1 METNTKSQNEKQ
13 RRFLLALPLL
23 VLPFTALA
31 FHALG
36 GGKGTMEATE
46 AQVPGINTNLPGADF
61 SKEKPQSKLDLYE
74 QARQDS
80 IKRARDLESRATIA
94 NSISDGFTDPQEQRV
109 MEKLALLE
117 DELNRPLDET
127 PQTARAIPTLE
138 RQSVPMMPDTE
149 ADIERLERMMENLYR
164 EDPTEDAELDQLNGM
179 LERILDIQHPGRIHE
194 KLMEQSLA
202 NKESTYPV
210 NLAGDTL
217 PHNGIRAVIHR
228 DQEAVNGS
236 SIQLRLLDSIYVNGR
251 LIPAN
256 SFVHGTCAVGGERL
270 TITVRT
276 LRHGNSIL
284 PVSLTVYDMDGM
296 QGLYAPGAL
305 TRDAAAQGGNDAIQG
320 MQLMSLDPSLAAQAA
335 TAGVNAAKGLFSRRI
350 KQIKV
355 KAKAGYTLL
364 LRDDN
369 QR

>member
-1 METNTKSQNEKQ
+1 METNTKSLNEKQ

-36 GGKGTMEATE
+36 GGKGTIEATE
-46 AQVPGINTNLPGADF
+46 AQAPGINTNLPSADF
-61 SKEKPQSKLDLYE
+61 SREKPQSKLDLYE

-80 IKRARDLESRATIA
+80 IKRARDRESRAAIA
-94 NSISDGFTDPQEQRV
+94 NSISDGFTDTQEQRV

-117 DELNRPLDET
+117 DELNKPLDGT
-127 PQTARAIPTLE
+127 PQTANAAPIPE
-138 RQSVPMMPDTE
+138 RQSATMPDTE
-149 ADIERLERMMENLYR
+149 ADIERLERMMDNLYR
-164 EDPTEDAELDQLNGM
+164 EDPAEDAELDQLNGM
-179 LERILDIQHPGRIHE
+179 LERILDIQHPGRVHE

-202 NKESTYPV
+202 NKESAYPV

-217 PHNGIRAVIHR
+217 ANNGIRAVIHR

-284 PVSLTVYDMDGM
+284 PVSLTAYDMDGM